1 MSDVAEN
8 DNIGLWFIMLGMLA
22 LSAGLV
28 FGLIGATQ
36 FLFPG
41 FIEQVTFFQSRPLH
55 VSLVV
60 SWIFLVA
67 VGGIYYYL
75 PRYCGLK
82 LYSEKFA
89 RLHFWMFL
97 VTGLAIIGSYL
108 MGRFGG
114 REYWEYPPVLS
125 IPIGVSWVLFGVNYF
140 LTVARRKDA
149 WPVYLWMWGTGA
161 IFFLFT
167 FSEAHLWLLP
177 YFRDSIVREL
187 TVQWKAY
194 GSLVGSWNML
204 VYGTAIF
211 VMSRITGN
219 DKAALSKTAFALYF
233 IGLTNLM
240 FGWSHHNYPIPNA
253 PFIRNLGY
261 LVSMTELLLLGKIIH
276 DWRHTLSTYRMHK
289 HRQAYGFLFAGECWV
304 FLNLILALI
313 ISVPAPESDH
323 SRHAYHGRAFD
334 GQHDRHQFDD
344 PAGVG
349 VLHHRRAGGDRAA
362 CEICHARAGRVLAQQ
377 RLVAGLLRRADR
389 RRHRQGH
396 LFRGLVP
403 GDDGIDPALP
413 AGIPDS
419 GRWPDDRPPDD
430 PRSCHAP
437 HLFGARAPQATRGG
451 NRSLS
456 RGMAA
461 GCRTHS

>member
-1 MSDVAEN
+1 MSEVADN
-8 DNIGLWFIMLGMLA
+8 DNVGLWFVGLGLA
-22 LSAGLV
+22 ALAAGLV
-28 FGLIGATQ
+28 FGALAATQ

-41 FIEQVTFFQSRPLH
+41 FIEQVTFIQSRPLH

-75 PRYCGLK
+75 PRHCGLK
-82 LYSEKFA
+82 LFSEKFA
-89 RLHFWMFL
+89 RLHFWMFF

-108 MGRFGG
+108 AGRFGG

-125 IPIGVSWVLFGVNYF
+125 IPIALSWILFGLNYF

-167 FSEAHLWLLP
+167 FTEAHLWLLP
-177 YFRDSIVREL
+177 YFRDNIVREL

-233 IGLTNLM
+233 VGLTNLM
-240 FGWSHHNYPIPNA
+240 FGWSHHNYPVPNA
-253 PFIRNLGY
+253 PFIRDLGY
-261 LVSMTELLLLGKIIH
+261 LISMTELAILGKIIW
-276 DWRHTLSTYRMHK
+276 DWRHTLSAYRR
-289 HRQAYGFLFAGECWV
+289 HRHRAAYAFLFAGEVWV

-313 ISVPAPESDH
+313 ISVPALNLITH
-323 SRHAYHGRAFD
+323 GTHITVAHAMGSTIGINSMILLASVFCIIEE
-334 GQHDRHQFDD
+334 
-344 PAGVG
+344 
-349 VLHHRRAGGDRAA
+349 RAGIELPARYAVPVRVGYWLANGSLAIFFGALIAA
-362 CEICHARAGRVLAQQ
+362 GIGKGTYAGGSFQEMMELIRPYLMVF
-377 RLVAGLLRRADR
+377 LVSGIGLMTGLLM
-389 RRHRQGH
+389 
-396 LFRGLVP
+396 VV
-403 GDDGIDPALP
+403 IPAMRL
-413 AGIPDS
+413 IYS
-419 GRWPDDRPPDD
+419 
-430 PRSCHAP
+430 
-437 HLFGARAPQATRGG
+437 LRAPGTQPVVAP
-451 NRSLS
+451 
-456 RGMAA
+456 AA
-461 GCRTHS
+461 